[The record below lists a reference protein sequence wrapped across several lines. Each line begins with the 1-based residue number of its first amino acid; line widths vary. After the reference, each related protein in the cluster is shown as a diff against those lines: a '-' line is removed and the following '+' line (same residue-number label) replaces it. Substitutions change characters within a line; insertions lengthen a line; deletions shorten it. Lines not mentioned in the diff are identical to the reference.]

1 MNISYNWLKN
11 YIDVDLP
18 VEELSQILTDI
29 GLEVEG
35 VQSFQSVKGGLQGV
49 VVGEVLTC
57 HKHPNA
63 DKLSVTTVNVGQD
76 VVLPIVCG
84 APNVAAG
91 KKVAVATP
99 GTTLY
104 SGDDAFVIK
113 KTKIRGEV
121 SEGMICAEDELGLGD
136 SHEGIM
142 VLDASLKPGMPLSSV
157 FDVVNDVIFE
167 IGLTPNRID
176 GVSHYGVA
184 RDLAA
189 FLSQKQ
195 QTKASLPSV
204 DAFKVDSNSRSCEV
218 LVENS
223 EACPR
228 YAGLTI
234 TGVTVKESPDW
245 MKNALK
251 AIGQKSINN
260 VVDVTN
266 YVLHEMAQPLHAF
279 DLTKVKGDKVVVRN
293 MPEGTPFVT
302 LDEVERKLSSEDLM
316 ICNEKEGMCIAG
328 VFGGIDSGVTEQ
340 TTEVFLESAYFNP
353 VSIRKTAKRHGL
365 STDASFRFERGI
377 DPNIQVYALKRA
389 ALLIQELAGGTVTS
403 DIIDVYPQPVE
414 PAIVEL
420 SYEYVDKLIGE
431 KIDRQKIKN
440 ILLSLEFTI
449 EKEDD
454 QTLLLK
460 VPPYRVDVLRP
471 ADVVEEIL
479 RIYGYNQ
486 IPVSEQLHTTLPY
499 SNKKKAPHQIR
510 SLISEMLTANGFHEI
525 MCNSLTKKS
534 YYENT
539 PVKEQMVEI
548 VNPLSQ
554 DLGVLR
560 QTLLFGGL
568 ESIAYNINRKNTDLL
583 FYEFGNT
590 YFLGKQKNEDPHSKY
605 TEKEVLALF
614 ITGNKEQHTWHQQ
627 PRLSSFFT
635 LKGYAELVL
644 RKMGF
649 EPDDLVWN
657 SLENTFYA
665 ADGLACYVG
674 EKPLVSLMMV
684 KREVLQA
691 LEIDKPVY
699 YAEFDWQLVLKKA
712 EKNHTRFSPI
722 PKYPGVSRDLAMLI
736 DKQVTFNQIVDLAR
750 KTEKK
755 LLRNIVLFDVFEDE
769 KKLGAGKKSYAVNFI
784 LRDDDKTLKD
794 KQVDKVMN
802 GIMKACV
809 EELGAQIR

>member
-35 VQSFQSVKGGLQGV
+35 VKSFQSVKGGLQGV
-49 VVGEVLTC
+49 VVGEVLSC
-57 HKHPNA
+57 RKHPNA

-76 VVLPIVCG
+76 QVLPIVCG

-91 KKVAVATP
+91 QKVAVATP

-104 SGDDAFVIK
+104 SGDDSFVIK

-136 SHEGIM
+136 SHDGIM
-142 VLDASLKPGMPLSSV
+142 VLDASLKTGTPLKEV
-157 FDVVNDVIFE
+157 IDVVDDVVFE

-176 GVSHYGVA
+176 GVSHYGVV

-189 FLSQKQ
+189 YLSQEKPV
-195 QTKASLPSV
+195 KAALPSV
-204 DAFKVDSNSRSCEV
+204 ESFKVDNNSRPCEV
-218 LVENS
+218 KVENE

-228 YAGLTI
+228 YAGLSI
-234 TGVTVKESPDW
+234 TGVTVKESPAW
-245 MKNALK
+245 MQNALK
-251 AIGQKSINN
+251 AIGQKPINN

-266 YVLHEMAQPLHAF
+266 YVLHELAQPLHAF
-279 DLTKVKGDKVVVRN
+279 DLAKVKGEKIVVKN
-293 MPEGTPFVT
+293 LPQGTPFVT
-302 LDEVERKLSSEDLM
+302 LDEVERKLAAEDLM
-316 ICNEKEGMCIAG
+316 ICNEDEGMCIAG
-328 VFGGIDSGVTEQ
+328 VFGGVDSGVTLQ
-340 TTEVFLESAYFNP
+340 TTDVFLESAYFNP

-377 DPNIQVYALKRA
+377 DPNIQVFALKRA
-389 ALLIQELAGGTVTS
+389 ALLIQELAGGTIASEV
-403 DIIDVYPQPVE
+403 IDVYPT
-414 PAIVEL
+414 PAKPAVVEL
-420 SYEYVDKLIGE
+420 PYEYVDKLIGE
-431 KIDRQKIKN
+431 KIDREKIKN
-440 ILLSLEFTI
+440 ILRSLEFAI
-449 EKEDD
+449 LEEED
-454 QTLLLK
+454 TSITLK

-486 IPVSEQLHTTLPY
+486 VPVSEQLHTTLPY
-499 SNKKKAPHQIR
+499 SNNKKAPHQIR
-510 SLISEMLTANGFHEI
+510 SLISEMLTANGFNEI
-525 MCNSLTKKS
+525 MCNSLTRKS

-539 PVKEQMVEI
+539 PVKESSVEI
-548 VNPLSQ
+548 LNPLSQ

-590 YFLGKQKNEDPHSKY
+590 YFLGKSKNDDPHSKY
-605 TEKEVLALF
+605 TEKEALALF
-614 ITGNKEQHTWHQQ
+614 VSGNKEPHTWHQK
-627 PRLSSFFT
+627 PRPASFFT
-635 LKGYAELVL
+635 LKGYVELVL

-649 EPDDLVWN
+649 ESDTMEWK
-657 SLENTFYA
+657 SLADTFYA
-665 ADGLACYVG
+665 ADGLACYEDG
-674 EKPLVSLMMV
+674 KKLVSLMMV
-684 KREVLQA
+684 NPGVLKDV
-691 LEIDKPVY
+691 EIDVPVY
-699 YAEFDWQLVLKKA
+699 YAEFDWKLVMKKG
-712 EKNHTRFSPI
+712 EKKKTSFSPI
-722 PKYPGVSRDLAMLI
+722 PRYPEVSRDLAMLL
-736 DKQVTFNQIVDLAR
+736 DKQVTFDQIVKLAR

-755 LLRNIVLFDVFEDE
+755 LLRNMVLFDVFEDE

-784 LRDDDKTLKD
+784 LRDDEKTLKD

-802 GIMKACV
+802 GIIKACS